1 MTRIVQIIADLKS
14 AQITLIRFICILSIL
29 TETLFAQERTV
40 TVGLQAKPIFPVKFL
55 KTGEQT
61 LSQNGV
67 DFTITPK
74 LGYSGGMVIR
84 WGFTNTV
91 SLETGIN
98 YVKRNYDLDFKTD
111 TFQGN
116 SDFGVVNYQ
125 IPVNA
130 LVFIRLT
137 NRLYMNASAG
147 LSLDMFVSDI
157 HTFNSYFNNYS
168 QRNGVFQS
176 GVLANLGWEYR
187 TVKSGYF
194 YIGTSF
200 QRPFAQIYNSS
211 LTYEPSKPNN
221 ENVVMK
227 LNGSYLTF
235 DVRYFFNP
243 LPINKKIK

>member
-1 MTRIVQIIADLKS
+1 MKS
-14 AQITLIRFICILSIL
+14 VFIRVICVLSLL
-29 TETLFAQERTV
+29 TNLAYAQERTV

-55 KTGEQT
+55 KTAEQT
-61 LSQNGV
+61 VSQNGV

-84 WGFTNTV
+84 WGFTKTL

-125 IPVNA
+125 IPLSA

-147 LSLDMFVSDI
+147 LSLDMVVSDI
-157 HTFNSYFNNYS
+157 HTFSSYFNNYS

-194 YIGTSF
+194 YIGASF
-200 QRPFAQIYNSS
+200 QRPFTQIYNSS
-211 LTYEPSKPNN
+211 LTYEPSKANN
-221 ENVVMK
+221 EKVVMK

-243 LPINKKIK
+243 LPINKKIKKLKSEKVKE

>member
-1 MTRIVQIIADLKS
+1 MKS
-14 AQITLIRFICILSIL
+14 VFIRLIRIICVLSLL
-29 TETLFAQERTV
+29 TGTTYAQERTV

-55 KTGEQT
+55 KTAEQT
-61 LSQNGV
+61 VSQNGV

-111 TFQGN
+111 TFKGN

-125 IPVNA
+125 IPVSA

-157 HTFNSYFNNYS
+157 HTFSSYFNNYS

-194 YIGTSF
+194 YIGASF
-200 QRPFAQIYNSS
+200 QRPFTQIYNSS
-211 LTYEPSKPNN
+211 LTYEPSKANN
-221 ENVVMK
+221 ENVTMK

-243 LPINKKIK
+243 LPINKKIKKLKSEKVKE